1 MTHLLLHIKPVRCSP
16 TTSQQKLQSVV
27 RPPGRYEQRKRTF
40 FLFGLFRTTRPLACV
55 SCVRMYSLP
64 NKCRS
69 VLVSVLSLSTY
80 PLGTT
85 QQHDRSG
92 VCGSG
97 VAADG
102 QCSKDF
108 DGVPWKWLWHGLFR
122 PFQGSALQF
131 ALARGMRVLS
141 FCL

>member
-69 VLVSVLSLSTY
+69 VLVSVLSLSAY
-80 PLGTT
+80 PLGTSEVR
-85 QQHDRSG
+85 DRG
-92 VCGSG
+92 VVFVALVLLLMASAPKTLMECLGSG
-97 VAADG
+97 SGMVFSDRFKA
-102 QCSKDF
+102 Q
-108 DGVPWKWLWHGLFR
+108 LFNLHLLE
-122 PFQGSALQF
+122 A
-131 ALARGMRVLS
+131 
-141 FCL
+141 